1 MVTLARLLP
10 AAAIFAAT
18 LSACTTTSTPY
29 QPASTS
35 SRVSGGYSD
44 VRLAEDRYRVK
55 FAGNMFTSRDRV
67 EGYLLYRAA
76 ELTIEKGY
84 DWFSIVERETEHR
97 VERRVEPD
105 PLYRPWYGSAYLY
118 WQPSWRYYGR
128 PYGWRSWNP
137 YWGDPFWAS
146 RVDVSTVERFEA
158 TAEIEMH
165 RGALPPGNHKIFD
178 ARGVIEMLGSTIE
191 RPQP

>member
-1 MVTLARLLP
+1 MKKFLLP
-10 AAAIFAAT
+10 PAALLALV
-18 LSACTTTSTPY
+18 LSGCTTSSTPY
-29 QPASTS
+29 QPASAS
-35 SRVSGGYSD
+35 SSVSGGYSD
-44 VRLAEDRYRVK
+44 VRLADDRYRVK
-55 FAGNMFTSRDRV
+55 FAGNMFTARDKV

-76 ELTIEKGY
+76 ELTIGKGY

-128 PYGWRSWNP
+128 PYGWQTWYPYRS
-137 YWGDPFWAS
+137 DPFWAT

-158 TAEIEMH
+158 TAEIVMH
-165 RGALPPGNHKIFD
+165 HGAKPTEDHNAFD
-178 ARGVIEMLGSTIE
+178 ARGVIEMLGPQVE
-191 RPQP
+191 RPRP